1 VRETVKQR
9 EEEAEKL
16 QKEQDR
22 DLKAAATLYKKNI
35 AEEAKELRKIAR
47 ARAAEERKARAAQR
61 VTARALK
68 KQQRDAATS
77 QKSRDT
83 PNKGRRAASRSAVQK
98 RAPRRSVV
106 GAARGDVVPSPL
118 PEPPPKTTSRGR
130 RINVPSKF
138 R

>member
-47 ARAAEERKARAAQR
+47 AYAAEERKARATQR
-61 VTARALK
+61 VAARALK

-83 PNKGRRAASRSAVQK
+83 PNKGRRAASQSAIQK
-98 RAPRRSVV
+98 RAPRRSVI

>member
-47 ARAAEERKARAAQR
+47 ARAAEERKARA
-61 VTARALK
+61 T
-68 KQQRDAATS
+68 
-77 QKSRDT
+77 
-83 PNKGRRAASRSAVQK
+83 
-98 RAPRRSVV
+98 
-106 GAARGDVVPSPL
+106 
-118 PEPPPKTTSRGR
+118 
-130 RINVPSKF
+130 
-138 R
+138 